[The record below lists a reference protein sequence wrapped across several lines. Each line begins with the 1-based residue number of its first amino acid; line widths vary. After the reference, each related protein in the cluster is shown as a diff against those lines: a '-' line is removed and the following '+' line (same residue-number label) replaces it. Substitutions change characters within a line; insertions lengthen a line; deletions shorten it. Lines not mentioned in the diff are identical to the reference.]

1 MKNFSRFLLEKKDKT
16 PSKKGISDSEINK
29 RLSASTTKGD
39 QARSLYGTDGGYGDS
54 NVGDET
60 ANKSLKK
67 GKPYTKAESD
77 AIQTRSLNKK
87 TKKFVNKPGTT
98 KSKGPGASTGGQK
111 NLVVNPKSKGT
122 TPVTVTT
129 KTSKTVE
136 PLTKRMSKA
145 VERGIKSGDIP
156 QDALVRKSNKPK
168 PNVVKPDK
176 FKDVVKKFQGSYKD
190 INKIKKIPASEVKPV
205 VPKKDPSFKISGTT
219 SKTTPPS
226 KPTFTKTDKPN
237 FKDFKKIGIS
247 FYIKKSPT
255 TVVNPVNLSKG
266 PSLPNF
272 VGKTSKGNVVTQS
285 TSSALP
291 SGGKEP
297 KLPNLPKN
305 KPNPITKVI
314 TRGMETTGLIDK
326 KVDTKPFSRTTDT
339 ITRNVGKVKPSKLGR
354 FVRGAGRI
362 IAPIYAIKDYVDTT
376 KKARAQG
383 FSKNYSRAKGLT
395 RALSGYIGGGI
406 GATLGGGVASVP
418 GAVAG
423 GVTGYSVGQKIGDK
437 AFDYGQKVVSG
448 KKTFKDIRK
457 DINTN
462 VGKIFKPS
470 AQR

>member
-1 MKNFSRFLLEKKDKT
+1 MATFSQFKSKYITESGSKKNVGQRGTKNIVKKSFGKDAIPDDGGKRGQARIEKELGLNKPNKTGKKDKL
-16 PSKKGISDSEINK
+16 IQDINK
-29 RLSASTTKGD
+29 RKSADLTR
-39 QARSLYGTDGGYGDS
+39 A
-54 NVGDET
+54 
-60 ANKSLKK
+60 
-67 GKPYTKAESD
+67 D
-77 AIQTRSLNKK
+77 AINRSMGTSGSTEGAGGAGETFKAKNTDKTLSTKQIDTSKVNARNAEILKTNNKK
-87 TKKFVNKPGTT
+87 PI
-98 KSKGPGASTGGQK
+98 KGGKT
-111 NLVVNPKSKGT
+111 VNP
-122 TPVTVTT
+122 VTAYDY
-129 KTSKTVE
+129 K
-136 PLTKRMSKA
+136 
-145 VERGIKSGDIP
+145 
-156 QDALVRKSNKPK
+156 
-168 PNVVKPDK
+168 NVVKPDK

-226 KPTFTKTDKPN
+226 KPTFTKTDNPT
-237 FKDFKKIGIS
+237 FKDFKKRGIS
-247 FYIKKSPT
+247 FDIKKSPT

-266 PSLPNF
+266 PSLPNLA
-272 VGKTSKGNVVTQS
+272 GTTKKGNVVTQS

-376 KKARAQG
+376 KKTRAQG

>member
-168 PNVVKPDK
+168 PNVVKPNK
-176 FKDVVKKFQGSYKD
+176 FKDVVKKFQGS
-190 INKIKKIPASEVKPV
+190 NKNIENIKKIPASEVKPV

-226 KPTFTKTDKPN
+226 KPTFTKTDNPT
-237 FKDFKKIGIS
+237 FKDFKKRGIS
-247 FYIKKSPT
+247 FDIKKSPT

-326 KVDTKPFSRTTDT
+326 KVDTKPFSRTTDI

-376 KKARAQG
+376 KKTRAQG

>member
-168 PNVVKPDK
+168 PNVVKPNK
-176 FKDVVKKFQGSYKD
+176 FTDVVKKFQGSYKD

-226 KPTFTKTDKPN
+226 KPTFTKTDNPT
-237 FKDFKKIGIS
+237 FKDFKKRGIS
-247 FYIKKSPT
+247 FDVKKPPT
-255 TVVNPVNLSKG
+255 TAVKPVNLSKE

-272 VGKTSKGNVVTQS
+272 AGKTSKGNVVTQS

-297 KLPNLPKN
+297 KLPNLPKT
-305 KPNPITKVI
+305 KPNPIVSYVKK
-314 TRGMETTGLIDK
+314 GMETTGLIDK
-326 KVDTKPFSRTTDT
+326 KVDTKPFTRTKDT
-339 ITRNVGKVKPSKLGR
+339 ITTQVGSKVKPSRLGKYI
-354 FVRGAGRI
+354 RGAGRV
-362 IAPIYAIKDYVDTT
+362 IAPIYAIKDYSDTAR
-376 KKARAQG
+376 KARAQG
-383 FSKNYSRAKGLT
+383 YSKTYSRAKGLT
-395 RALSGYIGGGI
+395 KALSGYIGGGI
-406 GATLGGGVASVP
+406 GATLGGGLGIP
-418 GAVAG
+418 GAIAG
-423 GVTGYSVGQKIGDK
+423 GVGGYHYGSKLGDK

-462 VGKIFKPS
+462 VGKLFKPS

>member
-1 MKNFSRFLLEKKDKT
+1 MATFSQFKSKYITESGSKKNVGQEGTRNIAKKTFGKDAIPDDGGKRGQARIEKEFGLNKPNKTVKKDKL
-16 PSKKGISDSEINK
+16 IQDINK
-29 RLSASTTKGD
+29 RKSADLTRADAINRSMGTSGSTEGAGGAGETFKVKNTDKTLSTKQID
-39 QARSLYGTDGGYGDS
+39 TSKVNARSA
-54 NVGDET
+54 EI
-60 ANKSLKK
+60 LK
-67 GKPYTKAESD
+67 
-77 AIQTRSLNKK
+77 INNKK
-87 TKKFVNKPGTT
+87 PI
-98 KSKGPGASTGGQK
+98 KGGKT
-111 NLVVNPKSKGT
+111 VNP
-122 TPVTVTT
+122 VTAYDY
-129 KTSKTVE
+129 K
-136 PLTKRMSKA
+136 
-145 VERGIKSGDIP
+145 
-156 QDALVRKSNKPK
+156 
-168 PNVVKPDK
+168 NVVKPDK

-226 KPTFTKTDKPN
+226 KPTFTKTDNPT
-237 FKDFKKIGIS
+237 FKDFKKRGIS
-247 FYIKKSPT
+247 FDIKKSPT

-272 VGKTSKGNVVTQS
+272 VGTTKKGNVVTQS

-376 KKARAQG
+376 KKTRAQG

>member
-129 KTSKTVE
+129 KTSKSVE

-226 KPTFTKTDKPN
+226 KPTFTKTDNPT
-237 FKDFKKIGIS
+237 FKDFKKRGIS
-247 FYIKKSPT
+247 FDIKKSPT

-266 PSLPNF
+266 PSLPNLA
-272 VGKTSKGNVVTQS
+272 GTTKKGNVVTQS

-376 KKARAQG
+376 KKTRAQG

-437 AFDYGQKVVSG
+437 AFYYGQKVVSG

>member
-1 MKNFSRFLLEKKDKT
+1 MATFSQFKSKYITESGSKKNVGQRGTKNIVKKSFGKDAIPDDGGKRGQARIEKELGLNKPNKTVKKDKL
-16 PSKKGISDSEINK
+16 IQDINK
-29 RLSASTTKGD
+29 RKSADLTRADAINRSMGTSGSTEGAGGAGETFKAKNTDKTLSTKQID
-39 QARSLYGTDGGYGDS
+39 TSKVNARSA
-54 NVGDET
+54 EI
-60 ANKSLKK
+60 LK
-67 GKPYTKAESD
+67 TN
-77 AIQTRSLNKK
+77 NKK
-87 TKKFVNKPGTT
+87 PI
-98 KSKGPGASTGGQK
+98 KGGKT
-111 NLVVNPKSKGT
+111 VNP
-122 TPVTVTT
+122 VTAYDY
-129 KTSKTVE
+129 K
-136 PLTKRMSKA
+136 
-145 VERGIKSGDIP
+145 
-156 QDALVRKSNKPK
+156 
-168 PNVVKPDK
+168 NVVKPDK

-226 KPTFTKTDKPN
+226 KPTFTKTDNPT
-237 FKDFKKIGIS
+237 FKDFKKRGIS
-247 FYIKKSPT
+247 FDIKKSDT
-255 TVVNPVNLSKG
+255 TYVKPVNLKNKV
-266 PSLPNF
+266 SLPF
-272 VGKTSKGNVVTQS
+272 QAGKTSKGNVVTQS
-285 TSSALP
+285 TSSAIP

-297 KLPNLPKN
+297 KLFPVN
-305 KPNPITKVI
+305 KPKTNPIKKVI
-314 TRGMETTGLIDK
+314 TKGMETTGLIDK

-462 VGKIFKPS
+462 VGKMFKAS
-470 AQR
+470 ADR

>member
-1 MKNFSRFLLEKKDKT
+1 MATFSQFKSKYITESGSKKNVGQRGTKNIVKKSFGKDAIPDDGGKRGQARIEKELGLNKPNKTVKKDKL
-16 PSKKGISDSEINK
+16 IQDINK
-29 RLSASTTKGD
+29 RKSADLTR
-39 QARSLYGTDGGYGDS
+39 A
-54 NVGDET
+54 
-60 ANKSLKK
+60 
-67 GKPYTKAESD
+67 D
-77 AIQTRSLNKK
+77 AINRSMGTSGSTEGAGGAGETFKAKNTDKTLSTKQIDTDKVNARNAEILKTNNKK
-87 TKKFVNKPGTT
+87 PI
-98 KSKGPGASTGGQK
+98 KGGKT
-111 NLVVNPKSKGT
+111 VNP
-122 TPVTVTT
+122 VTAYDY
-129 KTSKTVE
+129 K
-136 PLTKRMSKA
+136 
-145 VERGIKSGDIP
+145 
-156 QDALVRKSNKPK
+156 
-168 PNVVKPDK
+168 NVVKPDK
-176 FKDVVKKFQGSYKD
+176 FKDVVKKFQSSYKD

-226 KPTFTKTDKPN
+226 KPTFTKTDNPT
-237 FKDFKKIGIS
+237 FKDFKKRGIS
-247 FYIKKSPT
+247 FDIKKSPT

-376 KKARAQG
+376 KKTRAQG